1 MKKYVREGKR
11 TSHIK
16 KTNYCHTIEIS
27 RQFVSFRCQ
36 YVAIKSYYLQRRFRK
51 STYIRTRDDAVGSD
65 VAVKNISKT
74 LLPQKKNPYLKCT
87 TSRQHYRGSAAGG
100 GVGQCSFQLC
110 ESKFIQQMAH
120 KPENDGNFH
129 IKSNL
134 FCFFFV
140 KTQNKANFMYL
151 NSLY

>member
-74 LLPQKKNPYLKCT
+74 LLPQKKTLTWSVPHPGNITGARQQVGEWGSVVFSCVNPSSSSRWRTNLKMM
-87 TSRQHYRGSAAGG
+87 
-100 GVGQCSFQLC
+100 VI
-110 ESKFIQQMAH
+110 FILSQT
-120 KPENDGNFH
+120 
-129 IKSNL
+129 
-134 FCFFFV
+134 FFV
-140 KTQNKANFMYL
+140 FFLWKHRTKQI
-151 NSLY
+151 SCI